1 MAMLLTISATAMAD
15 DYAYLNVTQTDGGEN
30 SFTVSKISK
39 ITFSSTN
46 MIVTLTDGTTSELP
60 LASLNKMFFTDE
72 STGIASLTTNG
83 SQISL
88 SDGTLHVNAPKGSVV
103 SLYNME
109 GKMLRTVTAQGED
122 TQISVS
128 GLTKGVYIIKVG
140 NQSKKIMNK

>member
-1 MAMLLTISATAMAD
+1 MAMLLTASTTVMAD

-39 ITFSSTN
+39 ITFSPTN
-46 MIVTLTDGTTSELP
+46 MIITLSDGTTSELP

-72 STGIASLTTNG
+72 STGIASLTTSG

-88 SDGTLHVNAPKGSVV
+88 NDGTLHVNAPRGSVV

-128 GLTKGVYIIKVG
+128 GLTKGVYIVKVG
-140 NQSKKIMNK
+140 NNAKKIMNK